1 MGDDTSVDIH
11 ARRVRRAALLIWG
24 LGGLLSIPAVF
35 GDPYPAALWRLL
47 YFTLPFAVLA
57 LRIKFLFKRA
67 DLEKTVFIHRVYGA
81 AFALLFLV
89 LTYFGA
95 IYIRYAYHPLCDLV
109 INLMPL
115 TDTLL
120 LPIAYLAG
128 VGVSA
133 LELFTRGK

>member
-1 MGDDTSVDIH
+1 MGDDIFAVIH
-11 ARRVRRAALLIWG
+11 ARRVRRAALFIWG
-24 LGGLLSIPAVF
+24 LGILLSVPAVF
-35 GDPYPAALWRLL
+35 RDPFPAAAWRLL
-47 YFTLPFAVLA
+47 YFSLPFAVLA

-89 LTYFGA
+89 MTYFGA
-95 IYIRYAYHPLCDLV
+95 IYVRYAYHPLCELV
-109 INLMPL
+109 INLMPV

-120 LPIAYLAG
+120 LPFAYLVG